1 MSLALGL
8 VETKGLVGAIE
19 AADAM
24 AKAANV
30 RIIGREKVVPAYIT
44 IKCVGDVAAVKAAVD
59 AGAAAAQ
66 RVGQLISIHV
76 IPQPDVQLS
85 QFFPEIEESSAEIDY
100 NEISAKKS
108 TRKKSA
114 KSVEKKDSVISIEVP
129 ITENIENISLP
140 QNVASEEKQVGVSS
154 NEMNEAVVNES
165 IRVTSEP
172 KKKNKVEK
180 IQNEP
185 VSLFDS
191 LDVDYDHL
199 SRLKQEALKE
209 LNEEETQFNQKLED
223 GIEDAEYSDS
233 EVEETIEYIP
243 ETENTRTIKSFE
255 DVNEEEVVS
264 IPSEEHNISKM
275 NVHQLRKLARQTE
288 NFPIQGREISK
299 ANRTTL
305 LDFFSQMS

>member
-140 QNVASEEKQVGVSS
+140 QNVASEEKQVEVSS

-165 IRVTSEP
+165 IRVTSET
-172 KKKNKVEK
+172 KKKSKVVK
-180 IQNEP
+180 VQSEP

-191 LDVDYDHL
+191 FDVDYDHL
-199 SRLKQEALKE
+199 SKLKQEALEE

-233 EVEETIEYIP
+233 EVDETIEYIP
-243 ETENTRTIKSFE
+243 ETENTRTIKNFE

-264 IPSEEHNISKM
+264 TSVEERNISKM

-305 LDFFSQMS
+305 LDYFSQMS

>member
-30 RIIGREKVVPAYIT
+30 KIIGREKVVPAYIT

-85 QFFPEIEESSAEIDY
+85 QFFPETEESSAEIEHK
-100 NEISAKKS
+100 EISSKKS
-108 TRKKSA
+108 TRKKSE
-114 KSVEKKDSVISIEVP
+114 KSVEKKDVVIIIDEPIE
-129 ITENIENISLP
+129 EKIENTTFP
-140 QNVASEEKQVGVSS
+140 QNLSSEQNQMEVTTSKLNEVVVVESS
-154 NEMNEAVVNES
+154 RIA
-165 IRVTSEP
+165 SEP

-180 IQNEP
+180 VQNEP

-209 LNEEETQFNQKLED
+209 LNDEETQFNQKIED
-223 GIEDAEYSDS
+223 GIEDAEYTDS
-233 EVEETIEYIP
+233 EVEESIQITSVVEDDIASMD
-243 ETENTRTIKSFE
+243 TEDIHN
-255 DVNEEEVVS
+255 EEVVS
-264 IPSEEHNISKM
+264 IPTEEHNISKM

-299 ANRTTL
+299 ANRTAL
-305 LDFFSQMS
+305 LDYFSQMS